1 MHVRK
6 HGNGYRAVVTYK
18 GRQRSVVGATEAE
31 ANFKGAQL
39 LIEMGGTIKASD
51 VDVAQLLQIWLA
63 ATEAEHKPTYHVD
76 VTRVIDRLPAAF
88 TSRPVALVDPLVIVN
103 LHRQLAKAGWSAHR
117 IHRAHR
123 ALATAWKDVAIPYG
137 WAHLNPAALISP
149 PTPAKTAVTA
159 PDAASVQ
166 KLLAATSGR
175 VRLFLELA
183 ARTGA
188 RRGELCALQWIDI
201 GEKQLVI
208 RRSIADV
215 PGRRGLIGDTKTGAK
230 GRRVLAID
238 DLCAELLRAEHERQ
252 TIGASASTMPA
263 PVWLFSDDCGFTPWR
278 TDYISRVFRHL
289 CITCGIEGV
298 RLHSLR
304 HFGASEMLAAGIPL
318 STVAGR
324 LGHAQVATTRDRY
337 GSLVKAAD
345 QEAAAVMGR
354 VLDAQS

>member
-1 MHVRK
+1 MHIRK
-6 HGNGYRAVVTYK
+6 HGSGYRAVVTYK

-39 LIEMGGTIKASD
+39 LIEMGGTIRSHD

-76 VTRVIDRLPAAF
+76 VTRVIDRLPTAF
-88 TSRPVALVDPLVIVN
+88 TSRPVALIDPLVIVN

-137 WAHLNPAALISP
+137 WAHVNPAALISP

-159 PDAASVQ
+159 PDALSVQ
-166 KLLAATSGR
+166 RLLAATSGP

-215 PGRRGLIGDTKTGAK
+215 PGRRGLVGDTKTGAK

-238 DLCAELLRAEHERQ
+238 ALCAEMLRAEHERQ
-252 TIGASASTMPA
+252 AATDAPA
-263 PVWLFSDDCGFTPWR
+263 NIWVFSHTGGFTPWR
-278 TDYISRVFRHL
+278 TDYISREFRRL
-289 CITCGIEGV
+289 CLACGIEGV
-298 RLHSLR
+298 RLHDLR
-304 HFGASEMLAAGIPL
+304 HFGASELLAAGVPL
-318 STVAGR
+318 ATVAGR
-324 LGHAQVATTRDRY
+324 YGHAQVATTRDRY
-337 GSLVKAAD
+337 GHLVKAAD
-345 QEAAAVMGR
+345 QEAADIMDR
-354 VLDAQS
+354 ILTET